1 MMDELNSSI
10 RRRRL
15 PSLSALRAFEAAAR
29 HSSAKRA
36 AQELSVTPTAI
47 SHQIRQLEEALG
59 ISLFLRK
66 PRRLVLTSQGREL
79 LTVLGESFD
88 AIAGVVNRLKATA
101 ARDTVTISTI
111 PAVASR
117 WLLPRIC
124 ILRESHPQLDLRIH
138 VSHEPVPLDGITAD
152 VAIRYGHGDWPGLEA
167 EKLFDNTFI
176 PACSP
181 VLKLRR
187 RTDLPRHTLIHC
199 GLPPAGRGPMEWAT
213 WQRQARVPGLDVS
226 TGLNVSDETLAIS
239 AALDGQ
245 GIALMSR
252 LLIMDELRSGRL
264 VQPFGP
270 TLDGDPFHLV
280 YPKARA
286 DDPQIAAIRQWVER
300 LLQDMF
306 ANSGDG
312 FPPMA
317 DQAPR

>member
-1 MMDELNSSI
+1 MDDLNSAI

-15 PSLSALRAFEAAAR
+15 PSLPALRAFEAAAR

-36 AQELSVTPTAI
+36 ALELSVTPTAI

-66 PRRLVLTSQGREL
+66 PRRLILTSQGREL
-79 LTVLGESFD
+79 MVVLGESFD
-88 AIAGVVNRLKATA
+88 AIAGVINRLRSTA
-101 ARDTVTISTI
+101 ARDTVTVSTT

-117 WLLPRIC
+117 WLLPRVC

-138 VSHEPVPLDGITAD
+138 VSHEPVTLDGVTAD
-152 VAIRYGHGDWPGLEA
+152 VAIRYGRGPWPGLA
-167 EKLFDNTFI
+167 SEKLFDNVFI

-181 VLKLRR
+181 ALKLRR
-187 RTDLPRHTLIHC
+187 RVDLPRHTLIHC

-213 WQRQARVPGLDVS
+213 WQRHARVPGLDVA

-264 VQPFGP
+264 IQPFGP
-270 TLDGDPFHLV
+270 SLDGDPFHLV
-280 YPKARA
+280 YPDARA
-286 DDPQIAAIRQWVER
+286 DDPRITAIRQWVKR
-300 LLQDMF
+300 LLEDMC
-306 ANSGDG
+306 ADRGDG
-312 FPPMA
+312 SSPMA
-317 DQAPR
+317 DGAPR